1 LKNLLTSDE
10 KATDFLL
17 AHPGIIDTIKG
28 DVEYEYNE
36 DQTDALLYRFT
47 DKVQLACAKQELED
61 RDRMRQALETT
72 INQLQGETGAQS
84 KENAN
89 LKKENAVRK
98 RKIDAQAREI
108 AALRNKVKE
117 DGACDEV
124 AAMTA
129 TASELNKAVD
139 AKVRIEPGVET
150 ETRSS
155 KRSKKQ

>member
-1 LKNLLTSDE
+1 
-10 KATDFLL
+10 
-17 AHPGIIDTIKG
+17 
-28 DVEYEYNE
+28 
-36 DQTDALLYRFT
+36 
-47 DKVQLACAKQELED
+47 
-61 RDRMRQALETT
+61 MRQALETT
-72 INQLQGETGAQS
+72 INHLRGETGAQS
-84 KENAN
+84 KEITTQ
-89 LKKENAVRK
+89 KKEITAQKKGNAVHK

-129 TASELNKAVD
+129 TASELNKAAD